1 MSVGVWRRRINQT
14 LRDDATSV
22 SRVTLNRNQFFL
34 GLWLVGFIN
43 GSFIRLVTGLRE
55 NLPLEILLNTFEI
68 SAIVWASIA
77 VGSAY
82 LFKPSQSTVS
92 QRDAGLAIATSIA
105 FLIPITAL
113 SWVALTVLS
122 AYLIVTSPGDS
133 YAKRGAWIL
142 FTVTVPMF
150 WSRVIFSV
158 FSEYILQFD
167 AILASKLLGTERVG
181 NTIAFAD
188 GSGYL
193 WIAPGCSSLMN
204 VSLAVLCGAL
214 FSQMWPRKRPLQSI
228 SLVAFAVAAV
238 VMINAVRLALLGA
251 YPQYFEILHG
261 SVGVTVTNLLTLIA
275 IVSICSFG
283 VRNEFKAR

>member
-1 MSVGVWRRRINQT
+1 MRRRINHT
-14 LRDDATSV
+14 LRGDATSL
-22 SRVTLNRNQFFL
+22 SRVTLNRNRFFV

-43 GSFIRLVTGLRE
+43 GSLVYLVTGLRE
-55 NLPLEILLNTFEI
+55 NSALYNVLNTFEI
-68 SAIVWASIA
+68 SAIVWVSIA
-77 VGSAY
+77 VGCAY
-82 LFKPSQSTVS
+82 LFKQSES
-92 QRDAGLAIATSIA
+92 KNSRRDVGLAIAISFA

-113 SWVALTVLS
+113 SWVAVSVLS

-158 FSEYILQFD
+158 LSEHILQFD
-167 AILASKLLGTERVG
+167 AILVSNLLDTERAG
-181 NTIAFAD
+181 NAVAFAD

-204 VSLAVLCGAL
+204 VSLAVLCGTV

-228 SLVAFAVAAV
+228 SLVAFAAAAV
-238 VMINAVRLALLGA
+238 VMINAVRLALIGT
-251 YPQYFEILHG
+251 YPQYFETLHG
-261 SVGVTVTNLLTLIA
+261 SVGATVTDLLTLIA
-275 IVSICSFG
+275 LVSICSFG
-283 VRNEFKAR
+283 VRNELKAK